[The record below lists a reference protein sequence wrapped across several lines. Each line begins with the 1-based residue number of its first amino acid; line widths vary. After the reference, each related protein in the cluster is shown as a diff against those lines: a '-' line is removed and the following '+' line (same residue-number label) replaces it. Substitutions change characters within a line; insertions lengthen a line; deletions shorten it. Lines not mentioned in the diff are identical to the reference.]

1 MPKYVIAWKFGGCPH
16 NREEGHMANIEDYLL
31 WRGDLTFEQD
41 EFNLVDNLILA
52 ELAYVDFKDIIPAA
66 GSGEKITL
74 KQACDDFFELHDEE
88 ELKLVKSF
96 IWYAP
101 FFMKKMAHT
110 KRFAD
115 MLLGNYA
122 LHNNEEKQVQ
132 FGAFTAEPGDG
143 SIYVSFMGTDDSL
156 VGWKEDFNM
165 SFIRPIPSQLEAAE
179 YVNETIKYSR
189 RKIRLGG
196 HSKGGNLAIYAAVKA
211 KPSLRRRI
219 IAVYNND

>member
-1 MPKYVIAWKFGGCPH
+1 
-16 NREEGHMANIEDYLL
+16 MANIEDYLL

-101 FFMKKMAHT
+101 FFMKKMAQGIESEV
-110 KRFAD
+110 KDR
-115 MLLGNYA
+115 NRYA
-122 LHNNEEKQVQ
+122 AK
-132 FGAFTAEPGDG
+132 
-143 SIYVSFMGTDDSL
+143 SI
-156 VGWKEDFNM
+156 
-165 SFIRPIPSQLEAAE
+165 
-179 YVNETIKYSR
+179 R
-189 RKIRLGG
+189 RIRLC
-196 HSKGGNLAIYAAVKA
+196 
-211 KPSLRRRI
+211 
-219 IAVYNND
+219 

>member
-1 MPKYVIAWKFGGCPH
+1 MVCSVFY
-16 NREEGHMANIEDYLL
+16 E
-31 WRGDLTFEQD
+31 
-41 EFNLVDNLILA
+41 
-52 ELAYVDFKDIIPAA
+52 
-66 GSGEKITL
+66 
-74 KQACDDFFELHDEE
+74 
-88 ELKLVKSF
+88 
-96 IWYAP
+96 
-101 FFMKKMAHT
+101 KMAHT

-156 VGWKEDFNM
+156 IGWKEDFNM

-211 KPSLRRRI
+211 KPSLKRRI
-219 IAVYNND
+219 IAVYNNDGPGFDRE